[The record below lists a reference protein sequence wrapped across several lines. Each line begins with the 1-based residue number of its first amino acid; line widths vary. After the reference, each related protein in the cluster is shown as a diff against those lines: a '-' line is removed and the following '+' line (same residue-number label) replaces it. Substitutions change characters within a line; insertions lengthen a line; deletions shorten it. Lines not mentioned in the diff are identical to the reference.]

1 MITIGFWGENVW
13 SKPQMSQI
21 TVIYD
26 GDCVLCK
33 NSINWLSKSLTLTA
47 IPFQSGDLASF
58 GLTKAECEKQVYA
71 ISNNN
76 KYGGVSAV
84 IFYLISEEIK
94 SVALFLDYLGQL
106 AHLAIKRLPQI
117 ENHWLLNYWLDLLQ
131 RLLSRL

>member
-1 MITIGFWGENVW
+1 
-13 SKPQMSQI
+13 MSQI

-84 IFYLISEEIK
+84 IF
-94 SVALFLDYLGQL
+94 
-106 AHLAIKRLPQI
+106 
-117 ENHWLLNYWLDLLQ
+117 LLNKRGNKISSTLL
-131 RLLSRL
+131 RLSGPIGSFGYKKIAANRKSLLVKLLTRFIAKLT

>member
-1 MITIGFWGENVW
+1 
-13 SKPQMSQI
+13 MSQI

-33 NSINWLSKSLTLTA
+33 NSINWLGKKLTFTP

-71 ISNNN
+71 ISGDD

-84 IFYLISEEIK
+84 IF
-94 SVALFLDYLGQL
+94 
-106 AHLAIKRLPQI
+106 
-117 ENHWLLNYWLDLLQ
+117 LLNKRGNKISSALL
-131 RLLSRL
+131 RLSGPIGSFGYKKIAANRKSLIVKLLTRFIAKIT

>member
-1 MITIGFWGENVW
+1 
-13 SKPQMSQI
+13 MSQI

-84 IFYLISEEIK
+84 IF
-94 SVALFLDYLGQL
+94 
-106 AHLAIKRLPQI
+106 
-117 ENHWLLNYWLDLLQ
+117 LLNKRGNKISSTLL
-131 RLLSRL
+131 RLSGPIGSFGYKKIAANRKSLIVKLLARFIAKIT

>member
-1 MITIGFWGENVW
+1 
-13 SKPQMSQI
+13 MSQI

-33 NSINWLSKSLTLTA
+33 NSINWLGKKLTFTP

-71 ISNNN
+71 ISGDD

-84 IFYLISEEIK
+84 IF
-94 SVALFLDYLGQL
+94 
-106 AHLAIKRLPQI
+106 
-117 ENHWLLNYWLDLLQ
+117 LLNKRGNKISSALL
-131 RLLSRL
+131 RLSGPIGSFGYKKIAANRRSLLVKLLARYIEKIT